1 MAQFDQLYVFE
12 NEEIIARVKK
22 FSKDGSG
29 CSYGRKESQSCHQF
43 SEEAVLSNVNNCL
56 ELSYGEPELVVLAN
70 IQGLDFRIPGPQNI

>member
-22 FSKDGSG
+22 FLKDGSG
-29 CSYGRKESQSCHQF
+29 CSYGRKESQCCHQF
-43 SEEAVLSNVNNCL
+43 SEEAVLSNNCL
-56 ELSYGEPELVVLAN
+56 ELPYGELELVVLAN